1 MRLARK
7 AAHPHRWFDVD
18 PILLLLC
25 CITVLAACY
34 FMVPEEDDGQ
44 TERDH
49 DAGRHIR
56 LRHIGCRKCYP

>member
-1 MRLARK
+1 M
-7 AAHPHRWFDVD
+7 D

-34 FMVPEEDDGQ
+34 FMVPEEDDGE

-56 LRHIGCRKCYP
+56 LRHIGCKKCYP